1 VRQQQRLPLS
11 PIVIVSITRGC
22 RYCSKKD
29 NKLSER
35 SASAGVQIFLGTC
48 GHYGKGGEKQGVVAM
63 TDSPEFPASG
73 ASDNSTITLPV
84 YQEQLQVSTRT
95 VETGKGVRVKKS
107 VTEQPHQI
115 NQALLHDEVVVKR
128 VAGDQTF
135 SLADAPGTRYEG
147 ETLIVPVLEEILVIE
162 RRVRLKEEIHIT
174 KIQREEQYSE
184 TVLLKSEE
192 VSIERFDEASEMQ
205 RK

>member
-1 VRQQQRLPLS
+1 
-11 PIVIVSITRGC
+11 
-22 RYCSKKD
+22 
-29 NKLSER
+29 
-35 SASAGVQIFLGTC
+35 
-48 GHYGKGGEKQGVVAM
+48 M
-63 TDSPEFPASG
+63 TDSPELPASG
-73 ASDNSTITLPV
+73 ASNNSTKTLPV

-95 VETGKGVRVKKS
+95 IETGKGVRVRKS
-107 VTEQPHQI
+107 VTEQPHQV

-135 SLADAPGTRYEG
+135 SLSDAPGTRYEG

>member
-1 VRQQQRLPLS
+1 
-11 PIVIVSITRGC
+11 
-22 RYCSKKD
+22 
-29 NKLSER
+29 
-35 SASAGVQIFLGTC
+35 
-48 GHYGKGGEKQGVVAM
+48 M
-63 TDSPEFPASG
+63 TDSPELPASG
-73 ASDNSTITLPV
+73 ASINSTITLPV

-95 VETGKGVRVKKS
+95 VETGKGVRVNKS
-107 VTEQPHQI
+107 VTEQPHQV

-174 KIQREEQYSE
+174 KVQREEQYSE